1 LSVPLTVLLA
11 WAVAVVLP
19 IVLLHIGDQYGEPN
33 PVVQVVTALLVF
45 WIVLWLVLKAAQLYG
60 SIHS

>member
-1 LSVPLTVLLA
+1 VPLTVLLA
-11 WAVAVVLP
+11 WAVAVSLP
-19 IVLLHIGDQYGEPN
+19 IVLLHIGHRYGETN

-45 WIVLWLVLKAAQLYG
+45 WMFLWLLLKAAQLYD